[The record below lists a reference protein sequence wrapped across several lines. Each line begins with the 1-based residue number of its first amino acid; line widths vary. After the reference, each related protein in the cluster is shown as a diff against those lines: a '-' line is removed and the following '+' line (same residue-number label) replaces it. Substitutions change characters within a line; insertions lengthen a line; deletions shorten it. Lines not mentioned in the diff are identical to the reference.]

1 VTGIAGRFAR
11 LLSRWQ
17 REAADAPELGL
28 VPEELPEPVTVL
40 VRPPLPAA
48 DLAEAGPAF
57 TAAEEC
63 RLHVL
68 AEQFAI
74 ASPGSRD
81 AGEHLAGWLLA
92 ALPDMR
98 GADIAKVLLAV
109 GAALADAAESQ
120 VDEYAALRVITDAL
134 AGAAP
139 VVAGLELALG
149 QECRW

>member
-1 VTGIAGRFAR
+1 VSTMRRLAR

-17 REAADAPELGL
+17 REAAEAPELGL
-28 VPEELPEPVTVL
+28 VPEDAPVPVP

-57 TAAEEC
+57 TVAEER

-68 AEQFAI
+68 ADQYAA
-74 ASPGSRD
+74 ASQGSRD

-98 GADIAKVLLAV
+98 GADIAKVLIAV
-109 GAALADAAESQ
+109 EPALGDAANSQ
-120 VDEYAALRVITDAL
+120 DDPHTALRVIADAL
-134 AGAAP
+134 AGAPP
-139 VVAGLELALG
+139 VLAGLELALAEG
-149 QECRW
+149 SRW